1 MVQDIDVLA
10 RELQR
15 QYLKEWRSKNPDK
28 VRAYVAA
35 YWKRKAEKMVTK
47 AERMDKDITED

>member
-1 MVQDIDVLA
+1 MVQSTDALA

-28 VRAYVAA
+28 VRAYAAA
-35 YWKRKAEKMVTK
+35 YWKRKAERK
-47 AERMDKDITED
+47 ATEAEQTEATR